1 MAHPTDSPPQSPPGV
16 TPVTYTTRRG
26 IATASFAL
34 AMWGSLVFWWYPFGM
49 ALCAVG
55 LVLGLV
61 SVVMGYRVK
70 ADVTGEPLAWAGV
83 GFSTLG
89 LGLSVGAYR
98 FMQMAFEGTPPF
110 WFNVFDVNL

>member
-1 MAHPTDSPPQSPPGV
+1 MEHPTHSPPPTPGI
-16 TPVTYTTRRG
+16 TPITYTTRRG

-55 LVLGLV
+55 FVLGLI
-61 SVVMGYRVK
+61 SVAMGIRVK
-70 ADVTGEPLAWAGV
+70 ADVTGEPLGWAGI

-89 LGLSVGAYR
+89 LSLSVAAYR